1 MKIIRADN
9 GASIDVN
16 FPSNAT
22 VDHVKQKVYENYNI
36 PVDQQILLCEGT
48 KLPAQKTFA
57 ELGLTQDKQIFLY
70 DKRQLGIDSAPPSET
85 YYEIPLINLPE
96 QPVFVPNA
104 ADPVHV
110 RNLKQYE
117 QITVLL
123 LMLTFHLMPPLIM

>member
-22 VDHVKQKVYENYNI
+22 VDHVKQKVYENYSI

-57 ELGLTQDKQIFLY
+57 ELGLTQVSSCVAIFS
-70 DKRQLGIDSAPPSET
+70 KIRSINIFIISLG
-85 YYEIPLINLPE
+85 
-96 QPVFVPNA
+96 
-104 ADPVHV
+104 
-110 RNLKQYE
+110 
-117 QITVLL
+117 
-123 LMLTFHLMPPLIM
+123 